1 MDRYFEKARI
11 LIEALPY
18 IQRLSGKTVV
28 IKYGGAAMLS
38 DDLSKKIM
46 QDITLLKYVGV
57 NPIVVHGGGNDI
69 NKMLEK
75 FDITAEFHNGL
86 RVTDNATMDIVQMVL
101 MARSTKTSSRRS
113 ALPAQRR
120 SASAAKMPRLF
131 RRKS

>member
-1 MDRYFEKARI
+1 MNKYIEKANI

-18 IQRLSGKTVV
+18 IRRLSGKTVV

-38 DDLSKKIM
+38 DDLSQKIM

-75 FDITAEFHNGL
+75 YDIIRL
-86 RVTDNATMDIVQMVL
+86 KKIVHKTFLPLLL
-101 MARSTKTSSRRS
+101 MLLVC
-113 ALPAQRR
+113 LPLPQF
-120 SASAAKMPRLF
+120 SLF
-131 RRKS
+131 FYFS